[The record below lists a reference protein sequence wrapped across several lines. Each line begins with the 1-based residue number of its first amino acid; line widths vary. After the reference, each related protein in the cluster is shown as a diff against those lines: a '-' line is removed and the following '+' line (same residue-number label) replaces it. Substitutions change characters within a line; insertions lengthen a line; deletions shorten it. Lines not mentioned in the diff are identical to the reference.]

1 MRGVE
6 DSMTDARIFELSFLR
21 QFGLAG
27 LGIAESKSKE
37 YPSGGKGD
45 AVWQRF
51 ITRLAAHGP
60 KPCVSTNFTTPA
72 RMVIFILKKGFC
84 QPENSA

>member
-45 AVWQRF
+45 AVWQRLSLDF
-51 ITRLAAHGP
+51 GQNIICKRRANPQRVPSSNLPLNSGH
-60 KPCVSTNFTTPA
+60 
-72 RMVIFILKKGFC
+72 ILNQK
-84 QPENSA
+84 